1 MFNTNTYPAYV
12 SEDHVDEILG
22 IMTDVSD
29 NAYYWQ
35 QRHADVA
42 KQLNSLHSELND
54 FVRDNSGTTDAHA
67 ILEALCEQFA
77 LDAEREVTARLT
89 ITVNVVA
96 NAPYTMSIDEV
107 SQALADLN
115 VEIESWNT
123 DLDIS
128 TDVAD
133 IYVEDLQE
141 Q

>member
-1 MFNTNTYPAYV
+1 MFNNNTYPAYV

-67 ILEALCEQFA
+67 ILEPLCEQFA
-77 LDAEREVTARLT
+77 LDAEREVTARIT
-89 ITVNVVA
+89 ITANVVVT
-96 NAPYTMSIDEV
+96 APYTMSLDEV
-107 SQALADLN
+107 SQALSDIN
-115 VEIESWNT
+115 IDMDSWNS

-128 TDVAD
+128 FDVDD
-133 IYVEDLQE
+133 IFVSDVEE
-141 Q
+141 

>member
-1 MFNTNTYPAYV
+1 MFNNNTYPAYV

-77 LDAEREVTARLT
+77 LDAEREVTARIT
-89 ITVNVVA
+89 ITANVIVT
-96 NAPYTMSIDEV
+96 APYTMSLDEV
-107 SQALADLN
+107 SQALSDIN
-115 VEIESWNT
+115 IDMDSWNS

-128 TDVAD
+128 FDVDD
-133 IYVEDLQE
+133 IFVSDVEE
-141 Q
+141 

>member
-1 MFNTNTYPAYV
+1 MFNNNTYPAYV

-77 LDAEREVTARLT
+77 LDAEREVTARIT
-89 ITVNVVA
+89 ITANVVVT
-96 NAPYTMSIDEV
+96 APYTMSLDEV
-107 SQALADLN
+107 SQALSDIN
-115 VEIESWNT
+115 IDMDSWNS

-128 TDVAD
+128 FDVDD
-133 IYVEDLQE
+133 IFVSDVEE
-141 Q
+141 